1 MAKDELPPDERVQ
14 LAKERTELAEERTRL
29 ANERTFSAWLRT
41 GLATAGAGIAI
52 IRLLTFRNAMH
63 QSAAKWIGG
72 MFVCIGIAIFILSL
86 VDYLASYDK
95 FKPGRKYAGS
105 ILAVTLIAC
114 ALAIAIFMLL
124 AITVHEQL
132 FS

>member
-1 MAKDELPPDERVQ
+1 MINDQIPPDKRVL
-14 LAKERTELAEERTRL
+14 LAKERTQMAEERTRL

-52 IRLLTFRNAMH
+52 IRLLTFRNSLH

-72 MFVCIGIAIFILSL
+72 VFVCIGIAIFILSL
-86 VDYLASYDK
+86 VDYLQSYDK
-95 FKPGRKYAGS
+95 LKPGRKYAGS
-105 ILAVTLIAC
+105 TVAVTVIAC

-124 AITVHEQL
+124 AITVHEH
-132 FS
+132 FTS